1 MNCVKSFSFTRY
13 GATHPE
19 RRLNIVA
26 KGSGGFSI
34 VEQYFHRTVDEEG
47 DEEGSLI
54 AEGWASLP
62 GHSIFADAELA
73 EREIRAI
80 LQDAESGS

>member
-1 MNCVKSFSFTRY
+1 MNCVKSFSFTRH

-26 KGSGGFSI
+26 KGSGGFCI
-34 VEQYFHRTVDEEG
+34 VEQYFYRTL

-80 LQDAESGS
+80 LQGAESDS